1 MPKPILLLVASS
13 RSEWVERFAE
23 ILEIRPEQVMCSS
36 SPEDTIFIARDR
48 DPQVVVV
55 DMEWRAPRPSTQDL
69 AGAKW
74 DWLDALA
81 SSAPRAKVLLVADGD
96 KEHNAWDMVR
106 RGALDCLAS
115 DASSPRWAA
124 ALHNAMVR
132 STLEREGTAWKEIQA
147 LLEVSHAVTTGDN
160 LATTL
165 QTIMDS
171 AMAVTSADSGSLMLL
186 ADDGENALEIAAAR
200 GLGSEVVAGTRIKA
214 GEGVASW
221 VAEHGEP
228 VLIREGIQNDPRFSH
243 LTPREGLESSV
254 CVPIRTRGGDRIG
267 VLCLNTQT
275 RRHRLSH
282 RDLTLMLIYAGAVG
296 TLIEAARALESE
308 RRARRELERTLRKH
322 RATEAQLI
330 QSGKMAAVGLLA
342 SGIAHEFNNLLTGIL
357 GMAQIAQ
364 ETGTDDHTQ
373 KALRVAVDNCR
384 KARDVVKDLL
394 SFAKPY
400 SKPDAVV
407 DAGAAL
413 ENVLGLVRREIGA
426 RGIKLIRRIHEAP
439 PVRAAR
445 GGLEQVLLNLLLNA
459 TQAIPSGGG
468 GVITVGVRG
477 RRDDVVI
484 AVADNGS
491 GIKRE
496 DVGRIFDPF
505 FSTKSL
511 LGGGRQQQGGGL
523 GLSVSFGII
532 RGFGGTIRVR
542 TEEGVG
548 TLFTVRLP
556 KATEA
561 EVAGATPRRETRRL
575 PKVKGGSVLVIDDEW
590 WVREFLRE
598 LLTQAGFEVSVAAD
612 SAEALA
618 VAEDRPPDVV
628 LADVVLDEGEHGPE
642 VVAQLKQRMPK
653 LRVVYMT
660 GRLAGDATEMRLREE
675 SDGFLAKPFEGHDV
689 IATLQLALGAAA
701 E

>member
-1 MPKPILLLVASS
+1 
-13 RSEWVERFAE
+13 VERFAGL
-23 ILEIRPEQVMCSS
+23 LEIKPTQVLCAG
-36 SPEDTIFIARDR
+36 SPEDTILQARDR

-55 DMEWRAPRPSTQDL
+55 DMDWRAPRPSTADV
-69 AGAKW
+69 AGDSW
-74 DWLDALA
+74 DWLRALHQA
-81 SSAPRAKVLLVADGD
+81 APRAKVLLVADGGS
-96 KEHNAWDMVR
+96 EEAAWDMVR
-106 RGALDCLAS
+106 RGALDCLSAESSS
-115 DASSPRWAA
+115 DRWSA
-124 ALHNAMVR
+124 ALHNALVR

-147 LLEVSHAVTTGDN
+147 LLEVSHAVTSGDN

-171 AMAVTSADSGSLMLL
+171 AMMVTGADSGSLMLL
-186 ADDGENALEIAAAR
+186 ADDGEDALEIAAAR
-200 GLGSEVVAGTRIKA
+200 GLASEVVAGTRIKA
-214 GEGVASW
+214 GEGVAGW

-228 VLIREGIQNDPRFSH
+228 VLLRDGIENDPRFQH
-243 LTPREGLESSV
+243 LKPRKGLESSV

-267 VLCLNTQT
+267 VLCLNTES
-275 RRHRLSH
+275 RRQRLSH

-364 ETGTDDHTQ
+364 ETGSEEHQQ

-384 KARDVVKDLL
+384 KARDVVKNLL

-407 DAGAAL
+407 DAAAAL

-426 RGIKLIRRIHEAP
+426 RGIRLVRRIHPAP

-445 GGLEQVLLNLLLNA
+445 GGLEQVLLNLVLNA
-459 TQAIPSGGG
+459 TQAIPDGQE
-468 GVITVGVRG
+468 GVLTVGVRG
-477 RRDDVVI
+477 RQDDVVI
-484 AVADNGS
+484 AIADNGS
-491 GIKRE
+491 GIKPE
-496 DVGRIFDPF
+496 YVGKIFDPF

-542 TEEGVG
+542 TTEGIG
-548 TLFTVRLP
+548 TLFTIRLP
-556 KATEA
+556 KASE
-561 EVAGATPRRETRRL
+561 EDLAGATPRRETRRL
-575 PKVKGGSVLVIDDEW
+575 PKVKGGRVLVLDDEW

-598 LLTQAGFEVSVAAD
+598 LLTQAGFEVAVAAD
-612 SAEALA
+612 GAEALEI
-618 VAEDRPPDVV
+618 AEDLAPDVV
-628 LADVVLDEGEHGPE
+628 LADVVLDEGERGPD
-642 VVAQLKQRMPK
+642 VVARLKERTEK
-653 LRVVYMT
+653 LCVVYMT
-660 GRLAGDATEMRLREE
+660 GRLAGDKTEMRLREE

-689 IATLQLALGAAA
+689 VASLQLALGSRA
-701 E
+701 